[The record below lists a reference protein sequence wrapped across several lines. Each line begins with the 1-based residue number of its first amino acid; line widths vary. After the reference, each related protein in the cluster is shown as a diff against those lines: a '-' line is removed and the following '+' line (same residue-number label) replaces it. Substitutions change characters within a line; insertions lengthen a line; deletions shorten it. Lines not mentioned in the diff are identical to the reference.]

1 MTILTEEQ
9 VQVMNLKRIDEFK
22 DLSIEQLYK
31 IQELLLNSELTNP
44 KHEEQISD
52 LQDEINDLEIKI
64 EEDDWEYNKLE
75 EKYDELEEKYEE
87 LKDNY
92 KELKDKYEKKQQA

>member
-1 MTILTEEQ
+1 MTITSESDLHIT
-9 VQVMNLKRIDEFK
+9 NLKRIDEFK
-22 DLSIEQLYK
+22 DLSNEQLYK
-31 IQELLLNSELTNP
+31 IQELILNSKLNNSEQ
-44 KHEEQISD
+44 EERISD

-87 LKDNY
+87 LKDDY